1 MLLFRKILRLHLM
14 DGTYLDYILIY
25 SALSRRVTDMN
36 FIYNISF
43 RENTYT
49 VQINR
54 LENKY
59 AIKEKFME
67 SGTELVLL
75 TQRSTIGL
83 SFAKKIK
90 KCGV

>member
-1 MLLFRKILRLHLM
+1 MLLFSEN
-14 DGTYLDYILIY
+14 Y

-43 RENTYT
+43 RGNTYT

-75 TQRSTIGL
+75 TQRSTTGL
-83 SFAKKIK
+83 SFCKKSSK
-90 KCGV
+90 NVEYEQTMNF